1 MGMLLDMFETN
12 ERLSKKVASQK
23 EKIFEQEEIIKDL
36 TKQVKIQRSRADWNQ
51 QTLYEY
57 LRKLPPGGIDGD

>member
-51 QTLYEY
+51 QPLYEY
-57 LRKLPPGGIDGD
+57 LRKLPPEGIDGD

>member
-51 QTLYEY
+51 QTL
-57 LRKLPPGGIDGD
+57 